1 MLERNG
7 EERKAHD
14 EAKKEEQQEEE
25 EDFFQIS
32 RHWSWSLLI
41 LTLVAATSD
50 TKSVSP
56 QRTLLAMAHTTLPL
70 PDTPE

>member
-25 EDFFQIS
+25 EDFFF
-32 RHWSWSLLI
+32 RSLATGAGAFKFSPLWQLHQTQSLFLLKECFRQW
-41 LTLVAATSD
+41 LTPHYLFQT
-50 TKSVSP
+50 
-56 QRTLLAMAHTTLPL
+56 HT
-70 PDTPE
+70 